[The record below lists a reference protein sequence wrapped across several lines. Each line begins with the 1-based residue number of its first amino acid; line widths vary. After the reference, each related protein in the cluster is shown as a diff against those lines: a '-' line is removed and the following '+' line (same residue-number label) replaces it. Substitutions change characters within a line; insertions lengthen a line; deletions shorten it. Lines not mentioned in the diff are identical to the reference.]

1 MKQTVKAGLLFL
13 CVFLIFGCS
22 RKGLEPPKPAPYA
35 AEESAVTAD
44 AAPAPQMMKARA
56 AGASNAGT
64 ALADKK
70 IVYRANL
77 TIETTDLVGARD
89 KVLSFMEEEKG
100 ILEYNEQNEQRFYFS
115 IKIPAEQLTSFLD
128 EIKAVG
134 RVTYSSISSEDVTE
148 QYIDTETRLESQKAL
163 LEKYRSYLPQAQDLK
178 EILEV
183 ERQINTVTS
192 ELEQWEGRMK
202 RLEKEIAYSSVTVN
216 LRLPSYADKPDSSE
230 TMKELFLGIGKNL
243 KIAFAYIGLGLI
255 YGIAVGGPFLAAGLL
270 IYFCIRAAKQKRKKK
285 NRG

>member
-1 MKQTVKAGLLFL
+1 MKRFVKAGLFFL
-13 CVFLIFGCS
+13 CIFIIFGCS
-22 RKGLEPPKPAPYA
+22 RKAAETSGAVYA
-35 AEESAVTAD
+35 AEEGAVTAD
-44 AAPAPQMMKARA
+44 AAPALQMKTARV

-255 YGIAVGGPFLAAGLL
+255 YGIAVGGPFLAALVIVL
-270 IYFCIRAAKQKRKKK
+270 IVRAAKKKRRKK
-285 NRG
+285 